1 MPQNTLASANI
12 KFALSFFKVVCKDL
26 KGENAFFSPFSIS
39 AALSMTQIGA
49 RENTA
54 KEMAQVL
61 GWESE
66 NGEKIHQQ
74 FQKYLT
80 KLQKRSGIYQLS
92 TANRIFLEKTFTVIE
107 DFKKKTKEWYLAEPA
122 QANFTGNPKSET
134 EKINTWVAE
143 QTQNKI
149 KDLFGAGVINSWTRM
164 VLVNAIYFKGKWDK
178 EFDAKSTSPMPFK
191 LSPEQTIDV
200 PTMFNQQYYGFYV
213 DCELQFTAVELLYKG
228 RELRMVIIL
237 PDEDFGLEQLVETL
251 TPEKLNSVIKDVSLN
266 KELIQLQLPK
276 FEITSSYMLKQAL
289 TSLGMVDAFR
299 KQTAD
304 FSGIT
309 GQRDLVLS
317 EVAHKAFVQV
327 NEEGTEAAA
336 ATGAVYMCCCISAHG
351 FVVKVDHPFL
361 FLISDHRA
369 DGSILFLGQVDNPS
383 S

>member
-1 MPQNTLASANI
+1 MAQNTLASANT
-12 KFALSFFKVVCKDL
+12 KLALNLFKVVRKDL
-26 KGENAFFSPFSIS
+26 NGKNAFFSPLSIS

-49 RENTA
+49 RKNTA

-66 NGEKIHQQ
+66 NGEQIHQQ
-74 FQKYLT
+74 FQEYLT
-80 KLQKRSGIYQLS
+80 KLQQPSDIYQLS
-92 TANRIFLEKTFTVIE
+92 TANRIFLEKTFTVIG
-107 DFKKKTKEWYLAEPA
+107 DFKKKTKEWYLAEPV
-122 QANFTGNPKSET
+122 QANFKEASES
-134 EKINTWVAE
+134 EMAKINTWVAE

-149 KDLFGAGVINSWTRM
+149 KDLFGAGVIDSLTRM
-164 VLVNAIYFKGKWDK
+164 VLVNAIYFKGKWDT
-178 EFDAKSTSPMPFK
+178 EFDAKSTSPKPFK

-200 PTMFNQQYYGFYV
+200 PTMFNKQVYGFYE
-213 DCELQFTAVELLYKG
+213 DSEHEFTAVELLYKG
-228 RELRMVIIL
+228 QELGMVIIL
-237 PDEDFGLEQLVETL
+237 PDEDFGLERLVETL

-266 KELIQLQLPK
+266 KEKIQLYLPK

-289 TSLGMVDAFR
+289 TSLGMVDAFS
-299 KQTAD
+299 QDTAD
-304 FSGIT
+304 FSGMT

-336 ATGAVYMCCCISAHG
+336 ATGSVMGLRCIQPPVP
-351 FVVKVDHPFL
+351 VVKVDHPFL

>member
-1 MPQNTLASANI
+1 MAQNTLASANT
-12 KFALSFFKVVCKDL
+12 KLALNLFKVVRKDL
-26 KGENAFFSPFSIS
+26 KGKNAFFSPLSIS

-66 NGEKIHQQ
+66 NGEQIHQQ

-80 KLQKRSGIYQLS
+80 KLQKPSDIYQLS

-107 DFKKKTKEWYLAEPA
+107 DFTKKTKEWYLAEPV
-122 QANFTGNPKSET
+122 QANFKEAPESEAA
-134 EKINTWVAE
+134 KINTWVAE

-149 KDLFGAGVINSWTRM
+149 KDLFGAGVIDSLTRM

-178 EFDAKSTSPMPFK
+178 EFDAKSTSPKPFK

-200 PTMFNQQYYGFYV
+200 PTMFNKQVYGFYK
-213 DCELQFTAVELLYKG
+213 DSELKFTAVELLYKG
-228 RELRMVIIL
+228 QELGMVIIL
-237 PDEDFGLEQLVETL
+237 PDEDFGLEQLVEAL

-266 KELIQLQLPK
+266 KEKIQLYLPK

-289 TSLGMVDAFR
+289 TSLGMVDAFS
-299 KQTAD
+299 QDTAD
-304 FSGIT
+304 FSGMT

-336 ATGAVYMCCCISAHG
+336 ATGAVMVLCCMPPPVP
-351 FVVKVDHPFL
+351 VVEVDHPFL

-383 S
+383 F